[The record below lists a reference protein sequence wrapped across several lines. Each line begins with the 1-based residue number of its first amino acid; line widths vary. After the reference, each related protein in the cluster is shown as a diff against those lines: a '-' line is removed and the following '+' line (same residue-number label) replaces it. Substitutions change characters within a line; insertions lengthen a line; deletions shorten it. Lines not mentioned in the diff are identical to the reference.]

1 MDDDQGQNDNFA
13 NGNMINNNNM
23 GYDDEDMLLNADGED
38 LNQYDAD

>member
-13 NGNMINNNNM
+13 NGNMINNNM